1 MLEFI
6 KSLNL
11 SDELRNND
19 IYNLFKTDSSEL
31 NLKFLSS
38 IQRFQTIKDF
48 LNFYTKQDCKNVLDN
63 FNNISL
69 ISSKICDENDNTNN
83 FISDIDKYLCNL
95 SKIIFLFS
103 LIQKN
108 YKKISF

>member
-31 NLKFLSS
+31 NLKFCNKLLAFSS
-38 IQRFQTIKDF
+38 
-48 LNFYTKQDCKNVLDN
+48 
-63 FNNISL
+63 
-69 ISSKICDENDNTNN
+69 
-83 FISDIDKYLCNL
+83 NL
-95 SKIIFLFS
+95 FVYR
-103 LIQKN
+103 Q
-108 YKKISF
+108 